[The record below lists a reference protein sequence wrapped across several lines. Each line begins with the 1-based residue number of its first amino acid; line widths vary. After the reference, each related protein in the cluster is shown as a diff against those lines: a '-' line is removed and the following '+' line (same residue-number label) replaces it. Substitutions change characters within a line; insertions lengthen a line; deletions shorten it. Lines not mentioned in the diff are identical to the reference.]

1 MFRHRGVWAHG
12 VLGYAASVMAV
23 LIIGAGLVGSQV
35 ARILVEQG
43 ERPVLMDR
51 APQPR
56 ALGQIVDLSRIVL
69 LEGDVLQPLA
79 LAGIVRQHGITDVVH
94 MAANP
99 MLTIGAQKDP
109 LAAIQLNIIGTAN
122 VLEAARVFKLK
133 RVVVASSNVLNHHIQ
148 GGEGGGDA
156 MDEEAFPRP
165 VSIYA
170 SCKQAIESLGLN
182 YARWFGVDFAAVR
195 YGAVAGPWAGSG
207 GGGPS
212 NVFLSLIRHAMGG
225 EEAVVPAAALEWVY
239 SKDAAAG
246 TVLALKTDSLSN
258 RVFNIT
264 MGCLTTPEELVAA
277 VKSVLPS
284 AKLRIAR
291 AADGTPALQNMTRAS
306 SLRRSKQILGYEPR
320 YPMPAAVRDMVEW
333 LRKEG
338 SHEAQAHS

>member
-1 MFRHRGVWAHG
+1 
-12 VLGYAASVMAV
+12 MAV
-23 LIIGAGLVGSQV
+23 LIIGAGLVGSQI
-35 ARILVEQG
+35 ARILTEQG

-56 ALGQIVDLSRIVL
+56 ALAQIIEVSKITLV
-69 LEGDVLQPLA
+69 EGDVLQPLS
-79 LAGIVRQHGITDVVH
+79 LAGILREHAITEIAH
-94 MAANP
+94 LAANP

-109 LAAIQLNIIGTAN
+109 ISAIELNIMGTAH

-133 RVVVASSNVLNHHIQ
+133 RVVVASSNVLGHHIQ

-170 SCKQAIESLGLN
+170 SCKQAIESIGLN
-182 YARWFGVDFAAVR
+182 YARWFAVDFAAVR
-195 YGAVAGPWAGSG
+195 YGAVAGPWSGAG

-212 NVFLSLIRHAMGG
+212 NVFSTLIKHSLQG

-246 TVLALKTDSLSN
+246 TVLALHAKLDAS

-264 MGCLTTPEELVAA
+264 MGCLTTPEELGNA
-277 VKSVLPS
+277 VKAVLPAARLRV
-284 AKLRIAR
+284 AKP
-291 AADGTPALQNMTRAS
+291 ADGTPALQNMTRAS
-306 SLRRSKQILGYEPR
+306 SLKRSRKILGYAPR
-320 YPMPAAVRDMVEW
+320 YPMTEAVRDMVEW

-338 SHEAQAHS
+338 AA

>member
-1 MFRHRGVWAHG
+1 V
-12 VLGYAASVMAV
+12 AV
-23 LIIGAGLVGSQV
+23 LIIGAGLVGSQI
-35 ARILVEQG
+35 ARILTEQG

-56 ALGQIVDLSRIVL
+56 ALAQIIELSKVTL
-69 LEGDVLQPLA
+69 VEGDVLQPLS
-79 LAGIVRQHGITDVVH
+79 LAGILREHAITEIAH

-109 LAAIQLNIIGTAN
+109 ISAIELNIMGTAN

-133 RVVVASSNVLNHHIQ
+133 RVVVASSNVLSHHIQ

-170 SCKQAIESLGLN
+170 SCKQAIESIGLN
-182 YARWFGVDFAAVR
+182 YARWFAVDFAAVR
-195 YGAVAGPWAGSG
+195 YGAVAGPWGGAG

-212 NVFLSLIRHAMGG
+212 NVFSTLIRHSLQG

-246 TVLALKTDSLSN
+246 TVLALHAKLDAS
-258 RVFNIT
+258 RVFNLT
-264 MGCLTTPEELVAA
+264 MGCLTTPEELGNA
-277 VKSVLPS
+277 VRTVLPAARLRV
-284 AKLRIAR
+284 AKP
-291 AADGTPALQNMTRAS
+291 ADGTPALQNMTRAS
-306 SLRRSKQILGYEPR
+306 SLKRSKEILGYAPR
-320 YPMPAAVRDMVEW
+320 YPMPEAVRDMVEW

-338 SHEAQAHS
+338 AA

>member
-1 MFRHRGVWAHG
+1 
-12 VLGYAASVMAV
+12 MAT
-23 LIIGAGLVGSQV
+23 LIVGAGLVGSQI

-56 ALGQIVDLSRIVL
+56 ALAQIVDLQRTT
-69 LEGDVLQPLA
+69 LEEADVLQPLA
-79 LAGIVRQHGITDVVH
+79 LAGILRRHAITDVVH

-109 LAAIQLNIIGTAN
+109 HSAIQLNILGTVN
-122 VLEAARVFKLK
+122 VLEAARVFGLK
-133 RVVVASSNVLNHHIQ
+133 RIVVASSNVLNHHIE
-148 GGEGGGDA
+148 GGEGKGDA

-170 SCKQAIESLGLN
+170 SCKQAVESLGLN

-195 YGAVAGPWAGSG
+195 YGAVAGPWGGAG

-212 NVFLSLIRHAMGG
+212 NVFLNLIQHSLSGK
-225 EEAVVPAAALEWVY
+225 EAVVPAAALEWVY

-246 TVLALKTDSLSN
+246 TVLALKAKLGKQ

-264 MGCLTTPEELVAA
+264 MGTLTSPEELVSA
-277 VKSVLPS
+277 VKAVLPD
-284 AKLRIAR
+284 AHLRIAKS
-291 AADGTPALQNMTRAS
+291 ADGTPALANMTRAS
-306 SLRRSKQILGYEPR
+306 SLKRSRKILGYQPR
-320 YPMPAAVRDMVEW
+320 YTMPEAVRDMTEW
-333 LRKEG
+333 LR
-338 SHEAQAHS
+338 Q

>member
-1 MFRHRGVWAHG
+1 MT
-12 VLGYAASVMAV
+12 VLV
-23 LIIGAGLVGSQV
+23 IGAGLVGSQI

-43 ERPVLMDR
+43 GHPVLMDR

-56 ALGQIVDLSRIVL
+56 ALGQIVDLTKVTL
-69 LEGDVLQPLA
+69 VEGDVLHPLS
-79 LAGIVRQHGITDVVH
+79 LAGILREHAITQVVH

-99 MLTIGAQKDP
+99 MLTIGAQKNP
-109 LAAIQLNIIGTAN
+109 IGSIELNIMGTAN

-165 VSIYA
+165 ISIYA

-195 YGAVAGPWAGSG
+195 YGAVAGPWSGAG

-212 NVFLSLIRHAMGG
+212 NVFLTLIRHVMRG
-225 EEAVVPAAALEWVY
+225 EEGVVPAAALEWVY

-246 TVLALKTDSLSN
+246 TVLALKAESLKD
-258 RVFNIT
+258 RVFNLT
-264 MGCLTTPEELVAA
+264 MGTLPSPADLMLA
-277 VKSVLPS
+277 VKAVFPE
-284 AKLRIAR
+284 ARLRI
-291 AADGTPALQNMTRAS
+291 GKPSNGSPALSNMTRPS
-306 SLRRSKQILGYEPR
+306 GLKR
-320 YPMPAAVRDMVEW
+320 
-333 LRKEG
+333 
-338 SHEAQAHS
+338 

>member
-1 MFRHRGVWAHG
+1 V
-12 VLGYAASVMAV
+12 AV
-23 LIIGAGLVGSQV
+23 LIIGAGLVGSQI
-35 ARILVEQG
+35 ARILTEQG

-56 ALGQIVDLSRIVL
+56 ALAQIIELSKVTL
-69 LEGDVLQPLA
+69 VEGDVLQPLS
-79 LAGIVRQHGITDVVH
+79 LAGILREHAITEIVH
-94 MAANP
+94 LAANP

-109 LAAIQLNIIGTAN
+109 ISAIELNIMGTAK

-133 RVVVASSNVLNHHIQ
+133 RVVVASSNVLSHHIQ

-170 SCKQAIESLGLN
+170 SCKQAIESIGLN
-182 YARWFGVDFAAVR
+182 YARWFAVDFAAVR
-195 YGAVAGPWAGSG
+195 YGAVAGPWGGAG

-212 NVFLSLIRHAMGG
+212 NVFSTLIKHSLQG

-246 TVLALKTDSLSN
+246 TVLALHAKLDAS

-264 MGCLTTPEELVAA
+264 MGCLTTPEELGNA
-277 VKSVLPS
+277 VKTALPAARLRV
-284 AKLRIAR
+284 AKP
-291 AADGTPALQNMTRAS
+291 ADGTPALQNMTRAS
-306 SLRRSKQILGYEPR
+306 SLKRSREILGYAPR
-320 YPMPAAVRDMVEW
+320 YPMPEAVRDMVEW

-338 SHEAQAHS
+338 AA

>member
-1 MFRHRGVWAHG
+1 MT
-12 VLGYAASVMAV
+12 VLV
-23 LIIGAGLVGSQV
+23 IGAGLVGSQI

-43 ERPVLMDR
+43 GHPVLMDR

-56 ALGQIVDLSRIVL
+56 ALGQIVDLTKVTL
-69 LEGDVLQPLA
+69 VEGDVLHPLS
-79 LAGIVRQHGITDVVH
+79 LAGILREHAITQVVH

-99 MLTIGAQKDP
+99 MLTIGAQKNP
-109 LAAIQLNIIGTAN
+109 IGSIELNIMGTAN

-165 VSIYA
+165 ISIYA

-195 YGAVAGPWAGSG
+195 YGAVAGPWSGAG

-212 NVFLSLIRHAMGG
+212 NVFLTLIRHVMRG
-225 EEAVVPAAALEWVY
+225 EEGVVPAAALEWVY

-246 TVLALKTDSLSN
+246 TVLALKAESLKD
-258 RVFNIT
+258 RVFNLT
-264 MGCLTTPEELVAA
+264 MGTLTSPEDLMLA
-277 VKSVLPS
+277 VKAVFPE
-284 AKLRIAR
+284 ARLRI
-291 AADGTPALQNMTRAS
+291 GKPSNGSPALSNMTRPSGLKRA
-306 SLRRSKQILGYEPR
+306 REQLGYTPR
-320 YPMPAAVRDMVEW
+320 YPMTAAVRDLFEW
-333 LRKEG
+333 IQNET
-338 SHEAQAHS
+338 

>member
-1 MFRHRGVWAHG
+1 
-12 VLGYAASVMAV
+12 MAV
-23 LIIGAGLVGSQV
+23 LIIGAGLVGSQI
-35 ARILVEQG
+35 ARILVEHG

-56 ALGQIVDLSRIVL
+56 ALGQIVDLSRVVL

-79 LAGIVRQHGITDVVH
+79 LAGILSEHGITDVLH

-109 LAAIQLNIIGTAN
+109 LGAIELNIMGTAN
-122 VLEAARVFKLK
+122 VLEAARVFKLR

-182 YARWFGVDFAAVR
+182 YARWFGVDSAAVR
-195 YGAVAGPWAGSG
+195 YGAVAGPWSGAG

-212 NVFLSLIRHAMGG
+212 NVFSNLIRHALQGA
-225 EEAVVPAAALEWVY
+225 EAVVPAAALEWVY

-246 TVLALKTDSLSN
+246 TVLALKAGSLGN

-264 MGCLTTPEELVAA
+264 MGCLTTPEELAAA
-277 VKSVLPS
+277 VKSVLPG

-291 AADGTPALQNMTRAS
+291 PADGTPALQNMTRAA
-306 SLRRSKQILGYEPR
+306 SLKRAREVLGYEPR
-320 YPMPAAVRDMVEW
+320 YPMPAAVRDMVQW

-338 SHEAQAHS
+338 SDEAQAHS